1 MKPARGVAG
10 FAALLILASC
20 GENNPLSPTT
30 NPSGAPAP
38 NKTAAPINMTKAGI
52 DQIELDNG
60 GILRGRKVGL
70 LANAASVTSDGR
82 RTVDALRAKD
92 VNVVRLFSPEHGLG
106 AAAAAGEKVA
116 SGKDPVSK
124 LPVVSLYGDKTA
136 PSAEDLAGLD
146 VLVFDLQDAGVRF
159 YTYTSSMIRCLR
171 AAADAGLD
179 FVVLDRPN
187 PLGGER
193 VEGPMSDPR
202 DAVPESMVNM
212 APGPLVPGMTVGE
225 MARFVNAGL
234 AKPAK
239 LTVIPLRGWKRTM
252 TWSDTGRTWVP
263 PSPNL
268 RTPEAAIA
276 YPGTALLEA
285 TNISEGRGTD
295 APFLFIGAPFVKPEA
310 LLPLVKVPGFGVDPA
325 TFTPA
330 PSPADPAPKHAGKAS
345 TGLRIKVTDAAGA
358 KPYTLGVTLLHALRA
373 QLGFEWLRE
382 GEALDRLVGTKKLR
396 AALEK
401 GDTVE
406 AIVAAD
412 ADAIARFR
420 QERLKAL
427 LY

>member
-1 MKPARGVAG
+1 VSAPRLAAG
-10 FAALLILASC
+10 FAAVLILASC
-20 GENNPLSPTT
+20 GEENPLAPNTT
-30 NPSGAPAP
+30 PSGSPPPGKA
-38 NKTAAPINMTKAGI
+38 AAPMTSVRTGI

-60 GILRGRKVGL
+60 GVLRGRKVGL
-70 LANAASVTSDGR
+70 FVHAASVTADGR

-92 VNVVRLFSPEHGLG
+92 VNVVRLFSPEHGI
-106 AAAAAGEKVA
+106 ASNAAAGEKVA
-116 SGKDPVSK
+116 SGKDEATK
-124 LPVVSLYGDKTA
+124 LPVVSLYGDKKA

-146 VLVFDLQDAGVRF
+146 AFVFDLQDAGVRF
-159 YTYTSSMIRCLR
+159 YTYSSSMILAMR
-171 AAADAGLD
+171 AAADAGID

-212 APGPLVPGMTVGE
+212 APGPLVHGLTIGE
-225 MARFVNAGL
+225 MARYVNAGL

-239 LTVIPLRGWKRTM
+239 LTVIPMRGWKRTM
-252 TWSDTGRTWVP
+252 TWSDTGRAWVP

-276 YPGTALLEA
+276 YPGTALVEG
-285 TNISEGRGTD
+285 TNVSEGRGTD
-295 APFLFIGAPFVKPEA
+295 APFLLVGAPFLKPEA
-310 LLPLVKVPGFGVDPA
+310 LVSVVKVPGFTVEPT

-330 PSPADPAPKHAGKAS
+330 ASAAAPSPKHVGKAS
-345 TGLRIKVTDAAGA
+345 PGLRVKVTDAPGA
-358 KPYTLGVTLLHALRA
+358 KPYSLGVALLHGLRTQA
-373 QLGFEWLRE
+373 GFEWLNG
-382 GEALDRLVGTKKLR
+382 GESLDRLVGTKKLR
-396 AALEK
+396 AALER
-401 GDTVE
+401 GDAVD

-412 ADAIARFR
+412 ADAIAKYR